1 MTSTTSPPTAP
12 VTTVSFSSFDA
23 YSFAFSRFPSPIT
36 FPSRIPPAL
45 ATPKHSTVP
54 MFLTTT
60 TSEFAATASLPRW
73 PRITEYIEN
82 ATPQERSFPSAGSDS
97 FTKSENSSL
106 LRINMYRRSSLI
118 SLLVIDTITQPI
130 NSMTRDIAVAIAT
143 PVAPSFGN
151 PKRPKMKHALN
162 NTFSAN
168 AIIFIAMLIVT
179 RPRLRSTARYTSVM
193 PQHR

>member
-1 MTSTTSPPTAP
+1 MIPSTTSPPTAP
-12 VTTVSFSSFDA
+12 VTTVSFSSLDA

-54 MFLTTT
+54 IFLTTT

-97 FTKSENSSL
+97 FTKSENSIL
-106 LRINMYRRSSLI
+106 LRMNMYHRSSLI
-118 SLLVIDTITQPI
+118 SLLMIDTITQPI

-151 PKRPKMKHALN
+151 PKRPKMKHALK

-179 RPRLRSTARYTSVM
+179 RPRLRSTAR
-193 PQHR
+193 